1 VIGTL
6 ASVEEMTSAQVAKA
20 IGLSTSTVLRIDQDR
35 LPHSITPGGHRRY
48 RRQDVVRYAASLGRT
63 AKFDDQQGEASDA
76 E

>member
-1 VIGTL
+1 MIGTL

-20 IGLSTSTVLRIDQDR
+20 IGLSTSTVLRIDQAR